1 MAEYD
6 KNSTV
11 EKDINAAL
19 QEEEKI
25 LTEEEINQLGLIARI
40 KYKIKRTYKQICAD
54 NNFYLNYAR
63 MWPFVKPYAFRA
75 LMAMAICIPLGCL
88 DAVIAWSLKPYMD
101 VVLVAKA
108 TKSLKMQL
116 FVPCA
121 IILFTTFQGLCNY
134 LGDYLNMWV
143 GQKITLDL
151 KRKLYMKMMN
161 LETSYF
167 DRLNSGD
174 VLFRFNQDAEIA
186 CSGLLAN
193 LKLFVSRFFS
203 AISLIGVLIWNSW
216 ELSIVAIA
224 VLGVAIAPLAF
235 VRKRIET
242 VVNEN
247 VVAVTKVMTTYNETF
262 AGNKTIASFNLQP
275 KLFRDFDN
283 LLHDLFSMVMK
294 ITQRTA
300 IISPIT
306 YFVISVGIAAV
317 IFFSNYLIIN
327 NHITSGNFVSFIT
340 ALVML
345 YQPMKS
351 LNNNLKDVQ
360 FSFMAIERVYEIL
373 ETDPKIKDVEN
384 PKELSGSID
393 TIEFKNVC
401 FEYNPGVPVLKNINF
416 KVSKGHT
423 IALVGNSGGGKTT
436 LVNLLPRF
444 YDAVSGEIL
453 INGIDSKEYSL
464 TSLRDKIAVVFQDNF
479 LFSGTIRDNIMLG
492 KADATEE
499 EIEKAIEA
507 ACLKEFIDSLDE
519 GLDTFI
525 GERGTL
531 LSGGQKQRVA
541 IARAFLK
548 NAPIVILDEATSAL
562 DNKAEKVVQEAI
574 DNLMVNRTVFVIAH
588 RLSTVQNADKIMVVN
603 DGEIVEAGT
612 HEELLNIHN
621 GAYRALYM
629 AQFKE
634 APAEPVEA

>member
-1 MAEYD
+1 MTEND
-6 KNSTV
+6 KNSKI
-11 EKDINAAL
+11 EKEMTDMPK
-19 QEEEKI
+19 EEDRI
-25 LTEEEINQLGLIARI
+25 LTEEEIKELSLFGRI
-40 KYKIKRTYKQICAD
+40 RYKIRRTYKQICAD
-54 NNFYLNYAR
+54 NNFYLNYSR

-101 VVLVAKA
+101 VVLVAKE
-108 TKSLKMQL
+108 KSLQTQL
-116 FVPCA
+116 LVPIA

-134 LGDYLNMWV
+134 LGDYLNIWV

-151 KRKLYMKMMN
+151 KRKLYMKLMV

-174 VLFRFNQDAEIA
+174 ILFRFNQDAEIA
-186 CSGLLAN
+186 CSGLLSN

-203 AISLIGVLIWNSW
+203 AVSLIGVLIWNSW
-216 ELSIVAIA
+216 ELSIVAITI
-224 VLGVAIAPLAF
+224 LGVAIAPLAF
-235 VRKRIET
+235 VRKRIEK

-275 KLFRDFDN
+275 KLFKDFDV

-306 YFVISVGIAAV
+306 YFVISIGIAAV
-317 IFFSNYLIIN
+317 IFFSNYLILHG
-327 NHITSGNFVSFIT
+327 HITSGNFVSFIT

-360 FSFMAIERVYEIL
+360 FSFMAIERVYEVL
-373 ETDPKIKDVEN
+373 ETEPKIKDVEN

-393 TIEFKNVC
+393 TIEFRNVY

-436 LVNLLPRF
+436 LVNLVPRF

-453 INGIDSKEYSL
+453 INGINSKEYSL

-479 LFSGTIRDNIMLG
+479 LFSGTIRENILLG
-492 KADATEE
+492 KQDATEE

-507 ACLKEFIDSLDE
+507 ACLKEFIDSLE
-519 GLDTFI
+519 AGLDTFI

-588 RLSTVQNADKIMVVN
+588 RLSTVQNADRIMVVN
-603 DGEIVEAGT
+603 DGEIVESGT

-634 APAEPVEA
+634 IPAEVAEV